1 MIQGLPKKIQEKI
14 EVITQGQRLF
24 LGNNL
29 QDQLH
34 SDPKVDEY
42 LNGGNY
48 QSTLN
53 ILNHFASNTGVG
65 NFLKNIRWKR
75 IFKNSITRK
84 ILQFLLAVF

>member
-1 MIQGLPKKIQEKI
+1 MIQGLPMKIQEKI
-14 EVITQGQRLF
+14 EVITKGKDCSLEIIYKTNCIVIRKLM
-24 LGNNL
+24 
-29 QDQLH
+29 
-34 SDPKVDEY
+34 Y

-65 NFLKNIRWKR
+65 NFLKNIRWKK

>member
-1 MIQGLPKKIQEKI
+1 M
-14 EVITQGQRLF
+14 F

-65 NFLKNIRWKR
+65 NFLKNITWKK